1 MKRIGSLIGGLV
13 ACSVLLATVID
24 SAAQNAQ
31 QGMAKVVNIKGSA
44 RYLAG
49 ASSTWQPLKNGA
61 ILKPGSIIQTASGSY
76 VDIIL
81 NNPDATGAPLSAMS
95 ATKSSAASAGAPPPS
110 GTAFQPKAEQ
120 DAIRIFENTVLG
132 IDKLTIDQTGAD
144 TVTETQLD
152 LKAGSIF
159 GTVKKLS
166 AASKYEVKIPNG
178 VAGIRGTI
186 FFVTSDGLLRVL
198 SGSVVLAYV
207 GADGAVITQVVPAGQ
222 QFDSHSGQMSAM
234 SVSTLAELQTL
245 SGAFHFGS
253 HVPPL
258 LFINDQTLYYVS
270 PTH

>member
-1 MKRIGSLIGGLV
+1 MKRIGALLCGLI
-13 ACSVLLATVID
+13 ALAMVTNLE
-24 SAAQNAQ
+24 AQNAQ
-31 QGMAKVVNIKGSA
+31 QGLAKVVNIKGSA

-81 NNPDATGAPLSAMS
+81 NNPDASGAPLSAMS
-95 ATKSSAASAGAPPPS
+95 NPGAPASSGGTPPPS
-110 GTAFQPKAEQ
+110 GTAYQPKAEQ

-132 IDKLTIDQTGAD
+132 LDKLTIDQTGAD

-186 FFVTSDGLLRVL
+186 FFVTADGVLRVL
-198 SGSVVLAYV
+198 TGSVVMAYV
-207 GADGAVITQVVPAGQ
+207 GSDGSVITQVVPGGQ
-222 QFDSHSGQMSAM
+222 QFDSHSGQMTPISA
-234 SVSTLAELQTL
+234 SLLTELQTL
-245 SGAFHFGS
+245 AGIFHFGA
-253 HVPPL
+253 HMPPI
-258 LFINDQTLYYVS
+258 FFVGDHTIHYVS
-270 PTH
+270 PTRGP